1 VESHFR
7 SCLILDSFFGCHHD
21 VVKNGGKITLAAIQ
35 SSSQV
40 VKTLLLQHTCRASL
54 IDLHNKTPRF

>member
-1 VESHFR
+1 VFYYSVKNRHASTWQVPSALVWFVGVGYHR
-7 SCLILDSFFGCHHD
+7 D

-40 VKTLLLQHTCRASL
+40 VKTFLL
-54 IDLHNKTPRF
+54 